1 MREFLIEELRKE
13 VVGPGIK
20 VIPGSN
26 IPYTDIRTGEE
37 LLLRGVHISF
47 SPADRYGAGI
57 LYPRNLTVS
66 EDEKQQDK
74 IENTVADMDYE
85 QGPNHV
91 SNNNGNIIGNGSD
104 DTTTDEDIVSL
115 ANQLKPS
122 AMGLTV
128 KCKTKGSLS
137 VKISSARYELAK
149 NTTPKLRYND
159 DGSLEPSER
168 LCEYFTRRP
177 LEIDSI
183 IIDLQLFEQENRV
196 FNYDVFRD
204 DNSEWLKLIITNRS
218 SNIDYENNVYTLT
231 FTITNVRGGSVI
243 DNALYQNELK
253 ITTEEN
259 IIIPYQEKKF
269 EGDKELDELNLLYRK
284 KKMFGVGHGCAAVW
298 NETDNDFVYEVK
310 TSVLPEYEI
319 PLIEAEDNEN
329 LAMYKMSD
337 LSSENEWAE
346 AKQALVEL
354 CNEYENWIE
363 ARKEEIYLWEG
374 NVDFERYIPAAERNI
389 EKCKKN
395 FDRIKTGVDLLTA
408 ESADENVVKC
418 FRWMNRAMLWQQQ
431 RSKIKQRKWVVLDN
445 AIVLPDYNIV
455 SPAGFHNSGR
465 NKGRWRP
472 FQLAFVLMNIEAIW
486 NENSDDRKIL
496 DLIWFPT
503 GGGKTEAYLG
513 VSAFQIFVRR
523 IKAVTEG
530 CHNYMKYYG
539 TTILMRY
546 TLRLLTMQQY
556 ERAASLIC
564 ACEIIRRENDTLLG
578 LEGFA
583 NDPEMISIG
592 LWIGGSTPTKNT
604 IDSPESQS
612 AIQSFDQLKK
622 DDKAPY
628 KFIVMKCPCCG
639 AQIGKLDKGVSNR
652 NNKIKGLSIIGA
664 GNNRR
669 VVFKCDNV
677 QCETYNWNELPL
689 YVVDQDIYERKPT
702 LVIGTV
708 DKFAMLTWNAS
719 KSGQNAPTNENEYL
733 QAGTLFG
740 FRYNHGADL
749 QNKVSRI
756 LPPQLIIQDEL
767 HLIAGPL
774 GTMVGL
780 YETMVQ
786 TLCNNYNQTRSPFN
800 PERDFIPPKIIA
812 SSATISRAAD
822 QVKNLYGVT
831 DEYLNIFPP
840 QGIEFGDTWFS
851 KVIRTTEKPGRK
863 YVGILAPSYRSIQ
876 TAETRV
882 YSRMLQAVKS
892 GDFTEKEKDYYLT
905 IVGYF
910 NSIRGL
916 GSAST
921 LISGD
926 MSQYLKTIRDRELVK
941 FNDWRSPNSIKF
953 TELTSRRND
962 SEIPE
967 ILKKL
972 ETSFTNYKENLD
984 ICLATN
990 MIATGVDVPRLGLMV
1005 VHGQPKTTAEYIQA
1019 SSRVGRDTRLADGIN
1034 KFIGQGL
1041 VLTIYSPTKPRDKSH
1056 YEQFQSYH
1064 SRIYSNVEPTSVTP
1078 FSVNAREKALHAV
1091 FIGIIRQMASGS
1103 LRQRPDGINDPPRD
1117 EFFQIIKNIVVR
1129 KCEIVDPIEAENVR
1143 SELDELIQDWLASGI
1158 QNYGNAMNMAI
1169 PQYVLMYS
1177 AMGEVPDG
1185 LIRPSSPF
1193 PKKVNTSMRG
1203 VDTESNL
1210 QSI

>member
-13 VVGPGIK
+13 VVGPGIEAN
-20 VIPGSN
+20 PGAN
-26 IPYTDIRTGEE
+26 IPYTDVNTGEE

-57 LYPRNLTVS
+57 LYPRDLTVS

-74 IENTVADMDYE
+74 IENTVADIDEE
-85 QGPNHV
+85 QGPNHI
-91 SNNNGNIIGNGSD
+91 SNNNGNITGNGSD

-122 AMGLTV
+122 AMGLTIR
-128 KCKTKGSLS
+128 CKRKGSLS
-137 VKISSARYELAK
+137 IKISSARYELAN

-159 DGSLEPSER
+159 NGNLEPTDR
-168 LCEYFTRRP
+168 LCEYFTRIP
-177 LEIDSI
+177 LEIESI
-183 IIDLQLFEQENRV
+183 IIDLQTFEQTQR
-196 FNYDVFRD
+196 VFRD
-204 DNSEWLKLIITNRS
+204 DVFQDENGEWLKLIITNRS
-218 SNIDYENNVYTLT
+218 TSVDNDDNVYTLT
-231 FTITNVRGGSVI
+231 FTITNVRGGGVT

-253 ITTEEN
+253 ITTSDN
-259 IIIPYQEKKF
+259 TIIPYKEKKF
-269 EGDKELDELNLLYRK
+269 KGDNELDELNLLYRK

-298 NETDNDFVYEVK
+298 NETDNDFVKEVK

-319 PLIEAEDNEN
+319 PLIEAEDNEY

-337 LSSENEWAE
+337 LSSEKEWAE
-346 AKQALVEL
+346 AKQALVKL
-354 CNEYENWIE
+354 CKEYENWIE
-363 ARKEEIYLWEG
+363 ARKDEIDSWDG

-389 EKCKKN
+389 EKCKN
-395 FDRIKTGVDLLTA
+395 NLDRIKRGVELLTA
-408 ESADENVVKC
+408 EGVDENLVKC

-431 RSKIKQRKWVVLDN
+431 RSKFKQRKWVRSN
-445 AIVLPDYNIV
+445 NNIVLPSYNIV
-455 SPAGFHNSGR
+455 SLVDFHNSDR

-486 NENSDDRKIL
+486 DEISDERKIL

-513 VSAFQIFVRR
+513 LSAFQIFVRR

-530 CHNYMKYYG
+530 HHNYEKYYG
-539 TTILMRY
+539 TAILMRY

-564 ACEIIRRENDTLLG
+564 ACEIIRRDNKTLLG
-578 LEGFA
+578 PEGVS

-592 LWIGGSTPTKNT
+592 LWVGGSTPTKNT
-604 IDSPESQS
+604 VGYPESPS
-612 AIQSFDQLKK
+612 AIQSFNDLRN
-622 DDKAPY
+622 DYSAPY

-639 AQIGKLDKGVSNR
+639 AQIGKLDKAVRNTNNR
-652 NNKIKGLSIIGA
+652 IKGLSIIGA
-664 GNNRR
+664 GNNTRI
-669 VVFKCDNV
+669 VFKCENV
-677 QCETYNWNELPL
+677 QCETSNWDELPL

-708 DKFAMLTWNAS
+708 DKFAMLTWKAS
-719 KSGQNAPTNENEYL
+719 KSGQNPPANENEYL

-740 FRYNHGADL
+740 FRYNHAADP
-749 QNKVSRI
+749 QTRVSRV

-780 YETMVQ
+780 YETMIQ
-786 TLCNNYNQTRSPFN
+786 TLCNNYRQTSPPFI
-800 PERDFIPPKIIA
+800 PEGDFIPPKIIA

-822 QVKNLYGVT
+822 QVKNLYGIT
-831 DEYLNIFPP
+831 EEYLNIFPP
-840 QGIEFGDTWFS
+840 QGIEFGETWFS
-851 KVIRTTEKPGRK
+851 KVKSTTEKPGRK
-863 YVGILAPSYRSIQ
+863 YVGILAPAYKSIQ

-892 GDFTEKEKDYYLT
+892 GNFNDQEKDYYWT

-916 GSAST
+916 GSANT

-926 MSQYLKTIRDRELVK
+926 MSQYLKTIRDRELIE
-941 FNDWRSPNSIKF
+941 FNNWRRPNSIDS
-953 TELTSRRND
+953 TELTSRMND

-972 ETSFTNYKENLD
+972 ETSFTNYNDKLD

-990 MIATGVDVPRLGLMV
+990 MIATGVDVSRLGLMV

-1019 SSRVGRDTRLADGIN
+1019 SSRVGRDSRFAAEIN

-1091 FIGIIRQMASGS
+1091 FIGIIRQMASGN
-1103 LRQRPDGINDPPRD
+1103 LRQRPDGLNDHPR
-1117 EFFQIIKNIVVR
+1117 EYFFQTVKNIVVNR
-1129 KCEIVDPIEAENVR
+1129 CDIVDPIEVENVR
-1143 SELDELIQDWLASGI
+1143 TELDQLIQDWLASGI
-1158 QNYGNAMNMAI
+1158 QNYGNAMNMTI
-1169 PQYVLMYS
+1169 PQHVLMYS
-1177 AMGEVPDG
+1177 PMGEVPDG

-1203 VDTESNL
+1203 VDTETNL